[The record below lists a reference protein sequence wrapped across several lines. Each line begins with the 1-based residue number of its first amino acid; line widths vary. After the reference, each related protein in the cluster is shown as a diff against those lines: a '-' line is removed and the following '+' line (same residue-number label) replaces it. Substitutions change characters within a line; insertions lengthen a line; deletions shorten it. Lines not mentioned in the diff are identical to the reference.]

1 MLNVLLVRHAAHD
14 ELGRVLSGRSD
25 LPLNAAGTEQ
35 AFRLAK
41 HLQLEPIDLVATS
54 PCLRARQTAAAIA
67 REQGGELVIEDALNE
82 IDFGDWTGR
91 SFTMLGSDPL
101 WHDWN
106 ERRSTARPPA
116 GESMREAVHRTV
128 DYIECRKE
136 DENVRSIVCV
146 SHGDIIRGT
155 IAHYLGLDLNN
166 IHRFDV
172 APASISKLEIAHD
185 DARLVLLNQLV
196 A

>member
-1 MLNVLLVRHAAHD
+1 
-14 ELGRVLSGRSD
+14 
-25 LPLNAAGTEQ
+25 
-35 AFRLAK
+35 
-41 HLQLEPIDLVATS
+41 
-54 PCLRARQTAAAIA
+54 
-67 REQGGELVIEDALNE
+67 
-82 IDFGDWTGR
+82 
-91 SFTMLGSDPL
+91 MLGSDPL